1 MFKTNDRVVDIAMGV
16 SLFIAFMYAA
26 MMIFD
31 PDVLLMRY
39 DDPSSN
45 PDMDTLKVFLFW
57 LGVAN
62 AGMITGIIYM
72 GYKGMDRAFFAFAV
86 PFLIFSIYWNITPA
100 QNSGNFA
107 GIILVSLGLLG
118 LIIARARS
126 GLPRNPFDIPKA
138 DSYFGTN
145 DMVTKVLLFLGLIM
159 NAFNVVIYFIR
170 PEGLIEDSP
179 FLIMSA
185 EAQYFS
191 MAMMFMS
198 LAWVLTLLY
207 QMRAGYSMTMIVVGL
222 MQSTLMFVGML
233 NFMIRNNFSTTD
245 GNPLLAMF
253 ITTFFVGSVILF
265 FRNQSKA

>member
-1 MFKTNDRVVDIAMGV
+1 
-16 SLFIAFMYAA
+16 
-26 MMIFD
+26 
-31 PDVLLMRY
+31 
-39 DDPSSN
+39 
-45 PDMDTLKVFLFW
+45 
-57 LGVAN
+57 
-62 AGMITGIIYM
+62 
-72 GYKGMDRAFFAFAV
+72 
-86 PFLIFSIYWNITPA
+86 
-100 QNSGNFA
+100 
-107 GIILVSLGLLG
+107 
-118 LIIARARS
+118 
-126 GLPRNPFDIPKA
+126 
-138 DSYFGTN
+138 
-145 DMVTKVLLFLGLIM
+145 M

-233 NFMIRNNFSTTD
+233 NFMIRNNFNGAD
-245 GNPLLAMF
+245 GNSLLGLF